1 MLKMYEY
8 LFPCMVDFDLSP
20 NQIRLP
26 ENLSKVFKPNAINRF
41 VPLNGKGEELEIIIN
56 PKPTIVYLSGDLW
69 ELTHEHSNPI
79 SQFVSLNKIVDMNDD
94 DVRTN
99 LCNTD
104 LTETI
109 EICPLKIPYV
119 IAEEYTIIYDQIEVD
134 MISTLS
140 GESVKWP
147 GIRKPI

>member
-1 MLKMYEY
+1 
-8 LFPCMVDFDLSP
+8 MVDFDLSP
-20 NQIRLP
+20 NEIRLP

-56 PKPTIVYLSGDLW
+56 PEPTIVYLSGDLW
-69 ELTHEHSNPI
+69 ELTYEYGNPL
-79 SQFVSLNKIVDMNDD
+79 SQFIFLNKIVDMNDD
-94 DVRTN
+94 DVRAN

-109 EICPLKIPYV
+109 EICPIKIPYV
-119 IAEEYTIIYDQIEVD
+119 IAEEYTTIYDQIEVD
-134 MISTLS
+134 IISTLS
-140 GESVKWP
+140 GESVMWP